1 MIRKNTLVLYESTC
15 FSLYA
20 GSGGRTTKND

>member
-1 MIRKNTLVLYESTC
+1 MIRKNTLVLYEPSR